1 MLTSLLQHRLEV
13 SHCLDMNSKQRIKLR
28 IVGVLI
34 LCGAVALAISLYIT
48 QIVKGHIYLTKADN
62 QYVKPT
68 VALFD
73 RGIIF
78 MRSKDDT
85 DVSAATV
92 SEGYMVYMNPTA
104 VVLPEQA
111 FQVLSQY
118 IKLDHADFLRRATKV
133 GDHYEELAHHVT
145 ADVAQSVNSLSLSG
159 VNAVRETWRSYPA
172 GSMSAQTIG
181 IIGQTNTAQSAS
193 SSVVVEGRYG
203 LERAYEDV
211 LSRNS
216 LSSSANMFAQIFSGI
231 GQTLV
236 GSGEKNKGNIV
247 TTIEPTVDSFLE
259 KTLEHTVTTWH
270 PDEIGGIVMD
280 PQTGEVVAAV
290 SLPSF
295 DPNDTINV
303 KDIRLLSNPLVENV
317 YEMGSIMKPLTMS
330 VGFDTGAENIDSTYD
345 DTGTMTLNGKKI
357 SNYDGKARG
366 VIPMQQILSQ
376 SLNVGAATVA
386 LKSGAA
392 AMYAYFKSFGLGQK
406 SGVDLPN
413 EAAGLIGNL
422 KSGKDIDVATA
433 SYGQGLAI
441 SPIQM
446 VRALSVLP
454 SGGYLVQPHFVK
466 EIDYDDGTSKTIE
479 PVRVGPVLKKK
490 TVEDVTTMLVNVV
503 DKSLKQGAIKR
514 EHYTV
519 AAKTGTAQ
527 MADHIH
533 GGYYSDRYL
542 HSFFGYF
549 PAYNPR
555 FIVFLYQVWPKG
567 AEYASATLT
576 DPFDEIAGFL
586 INYYNIPPDR

>member
-1 MLTSLLQHRLEV
+1 
-13 SHCLDMNSKQRIKLR
+13 MNSKQRIRLR
-28 IVGVLI
+28 VVGVFI
-34 LCGAVALAISLYIT
+34 LCGASALAVSLYMT
-48 QIVKGHIYLTKADN
+48 QIVKGRIYLAKADN

-68 VALFD
+68 VSLFD

-78 MRSKDDT
+78 MRSKENT

-104 VVLPEQA
+104 VVVPEQA
-111 FQVLSQY
+111 YQVLSQY
-118 IKLDHADFLRRATKV
+118 IKLDHTDFIKRATKA
-133 GDHYEELAHHVT
+133 GDHYEELEHHVT
-145 ADVAQSVNSLSLSG
+145 VDVAQSVNSLSLAG
-159 VNAVRETWRSYPA
+159 INAVRETWRSYPA

-181 IIGQTNTAQSAS
+181 IIGQTNTVQSAS
-193 SSVVVEGRYG
+193 SSVLVEGRYG
-203 LERAYEDV
+203 LERSYENV

-247 TTIEPTVDSFLE
+247 TTIEPTVDSFVE
-259 KTLEHTVTTWH
+259 KTLEQTVATWH

-295 DPNDTINV
+295 DPNYTTKV
-303 KDIRLLSNPLVENV
+303 KDIKLLSNPLVENV

-330 VGFDTGAENIDSTYD
+330 VGFDTSAVNIESTYD

-386 LKSGAA
+386 LKSGAT
-392 AMYAYFKSFGLGQK
+392 AMYTYFKSFGLGQK

-446 VRALSVLP
+446 IRALSVLP

-466 EIDYDDGTSKTIE
+466 EIEYDDGTTKTID
-479 PVRVGPVLKKK
+479 PVKVGPVLKKK
-490 TVEDVTTMLVNVV
+490 TVEDVTTMLVTVV
-503 DKSLKQGAIKR
+503 DTALKQGAIRR

-527 MADHIH
+527 IADHIN

-549 PAYNPR
+549 PAYNPK
-555 FIVFLYQVWPKG
+555 FIIFLYQVWPKG